1 MWRCHRGWERERE
14 KERERGREREG
25 GREGE
30 GGGERDRER
39 GGGGSFKIVIHVAS
53 THNSIAL
60 LKLTSSQ
67 PVGAVCFP
75 R

>member
-1 MWRCHRGWERERE
+1 MWRCHRGGGGGEGEREREREVERGREGE
-14 KERERGREREG
+14 KERER
-25 GREGE
+25 
-30 GGGERDRER
+30 
-39 GGGGSFKIVIHVAS
+39 GGSFKIVIHVAS

-75 R
+75 L